1 MELTIKLLSGRSKGQ
16 EIRIPSNKFLIG
28 RAEDCHLRPH
38 SDLISRHHCVL
49 LVEEGSCTVRDFNSR
64 NGTFVND
71 EAVVGQRELH
81 NGDRMKVGNL
91 EFEVQLSSSVGGKK
105 RPKVKNVKDVAQR
118 TAAGGVPSEDADIS
132 DWLTGSEE
140 GVDTRRVDLRETK
153 RAPHE
158 TPSGGNSHSETT
170 FIKSQTEETTTVN
183 PLAKDANPVEAVPP
197 EAQSQGAEA
206 AKRLFGAKLV
216 AVQQNAP
223 KDSREAAADALKRLF
238 NSRKP

>member
-1 MELTIKLLSGRSKGQ
+1 M
-16 EIRIPSNKFLIG
+16 
-28 RAEDCHLRPH
+28 
-38 SDLISRHHCVL
+38 
-49 LVEEGSCTVRDFNSR
+49 
-64 NGTFVND
+64 ND

-118 TAAGGVPSEDADIS
+118 TAAGGVPSEEEDIN

-158 TPSGGNSHSETT
+158 TPSMGLSHAETT

-183 PLAKDANPVEAVPP
+183 PLSKDAKPAEAVPP
-197 EAQSQGAEA
+197 EAQGAEA